1 MVTDECD
8 LVFNGQSTGDVME
21 VGVLGGQSTDE
32 GLGVRWE
39 MG

>member
-1 MVTDECD
+1 MVADECD

-21 VGVLGGQSTDE
+21 VGGGGQSTDE